1 MGQSGSHEAL
11 LLAVVLVSLVPG
23 SPPRAH
29 SKGHQSLHAW
39 GRAGYEARREGEGMD
54 RGEEDRVSTGGG
66 EGREEKGDGGEG
78 GEKKGTGGG
87 KGKGVRMC
95 DMKTSTHHG
104 GCKTQMRVLLSTH
117 TLQ

>member
-1 MGQSGSHEAL
+1 MC
-11 LLAVVLVSLVPG
+11 V
-23 SPPRAH
+23 R
-29 SKGHQSLHAW
+29 

-95 DMKTSTHHG
+95 DMKTHTHHG
-104 GCKTQMRVLLSTH
+104 GCKTQMRALLSTH